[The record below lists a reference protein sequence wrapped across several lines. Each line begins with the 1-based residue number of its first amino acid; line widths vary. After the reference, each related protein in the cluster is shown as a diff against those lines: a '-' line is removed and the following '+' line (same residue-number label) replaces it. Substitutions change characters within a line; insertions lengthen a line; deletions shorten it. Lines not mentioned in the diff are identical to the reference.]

1 MISTNTDG
9 ADALTRECLTLL
21 TLVTF
26 CTLAAVAPAG
36 HAFHPISSKLEFI
49 TTYPTY
55 PEVDY
60 VNSAQAQAVRRG
72 EYLAQLGDCIACHT
86 TTDGGQPFAGGLPIP
101 TPFGTFYTPN
111 ITPDAD
117 TGLGKWSESD
127 FIKVMKE
134 GIRPDGS
141 NSFPA
146 FPYVYFNRVTESDLK
161 DLWAYLQAIP
171 AVKQE
176 NKGNT
181 LPFPANVR
189 LAQYGWKILFFYPD
203 RGDFV
208 PDPSR
213 SAAWN
218 RGAYIVEGLG
228 HCSMCHTPMNL
239 LGASRDKYYLTG
251 QLIDGYWAPDITRRG
266 LETAKRYQVAEVFA
280 DGELINRA
288 GDVRGPMAD
297 VNHNSLG
304 HMTDADA
311 RAVAEYLT
319 SIVSKQPFDA
329 SRIKASQPRLQRGEQ
344 VFWNACNVC
353 HVDGAAGAPRL
364 KDSDNWWR
372 RLQARPVSALY
383 RHAVNGYNNMPARG
397 ACVTCDTEDV
407 EAAVDYIIK
416 KALTDSQWRIF
427 SGRVKPPR
435 VEATNTATGK
445 QVYGESC
452 ATCHDDGRL
461 GAPVLGDRQQWAVL
475 LQKNFDVLLHNTLEG
490 INGMPA
496 KGGCTSCTGEEVIA
510 AVKYM
515 AEQAQPDKDYSLW

>member
-1 MISTNTDG
+1 M
-9 ADALTRECLTLL
+9 
-21 TLVTF
+21 VMF
-26 CTLAAVAPAG
+26 CTLAVVAPAS

-60 VNSAQAQAVRRG
+60 GDSARAQAVRRG

-146 FPYVYFNRVTESDLK
+146 FPYVYFNRVKEADLR

-213 SAAWN
+213 SEAWN

-239 LGASRDKYYLTG
+239 LGASKDEYYLTG

-266 LETAKRYQVAEVFA
+266 LDTAKRYQVAEVFA
-280 DGELINRA
+280 DGELINKA

-311 RAVAEYLT
+311 QAVAEYLK
-319 SIVSKQPFDA
+319 SVESKQP
-329 SRIKASQPRLQRGEQ
+329 RNVGELKASQPRLKRGEQ
-344 VFWNACNVC
+344 VFWNSCDLC
-353 HVDGAAGAPRL
+353 HVNGEASAPRI
-364 KDSDNWWR
+364 KDSENWWR
-372 RLQARPVSALY
+372 RLQASSLSALY
-383 RHAVNGYNNMPARG
+383 RHAIHGYNNMPARG
-397 ACVTCDTEDV
+397 ACVSCDTEDV

-416 KALTDSQWRIF
+416 NALTDSQWRIF
-427 SGRVKPPR
+427 SGRVNPPR

>member
-1 MISTNTDG
+1 M
-9 ADALTRECLTLL
+9 
-21 TLVTF
+21 VMF
-26 CTLAAVAPAG
+26 CTLAVVAPAS

-60 VNSAQAQAVRRG
+60 GDSARAQAVRRG

-146 FPYVYFNRVTESDLK
+146 FPYVYFNRVKEADLR

-213 SAAWN
+213 SEAWN

-239 LGASRDKYYLTG
+239 LGASKDEYYLTG

-266 LETAKRYQVAEVFA
+266 LDTAKRYQVAEVFA
-280 DGELINRA
+280 DGELINKA

-311 RAVAEYLT
+311 QAVAEYLQ

-344 VFWNACNVC
+344 VFWNACDLC
-353 HVDGAAGAPRL
+353 HVNGEASAPRI
-364 KDSDNWWR
+364 KDSENWWR
-372 RLQARPVSALY
+372 RLQASSLSALY
-383 RHAVNGYNNMPARG
+383 RHAIHGYNNMPARG
-397 ACVTCDTEDV
+397 ACVSCDTEDV

-427 SGRVKPPR
+427 TGKVKPPR
-435 VEATNTATGK
+435 TEATNTAIGK
-445 QVYGESC
+445 QVYSESC

-475 LQKNFDVLLHNTLEG
+475 LKKNFDVLLHNTLEG